1 MGQFL
6 WINTFQHT
14 GIMSTELTMDYWII
28 RSSKWYGRTLLQLWY
43 RYDSR
48 YQIAIGASLNRRQ
61 FVNAFQRQFN
71 LYDENG
77 DKLMDK
83 DERQKSHDESMP
95 RNGNSHLGQLL
106 NTLHDKG
113 ISIKGEFSKWC
124 TVRDICSRRSTLRR
138 FIFITN
144 FWHHHYENHLKLI

>member
-1 MGQFL
+1 MVGHCC
-6 WINTFQHT
+6 NYGT
-14 GIMSTELTMDYWII
+14 GMIV
-28 RSSKWYGRTLLQLWY
+28 
-43 RYDSR
+43 
-48 YQIAIGASLNRRQ
+48 IGASLNRRQ

-83 DERQKSHDESMP
+83 HERQKSHDESMP

-113 ISIKGEFSKWC
+113 ISIKGEFSK
-124 TVRDICSRRSTLRR
+124 
-138 FIFITN
+138 
-144 FWHHHYENHLKLI
+144 